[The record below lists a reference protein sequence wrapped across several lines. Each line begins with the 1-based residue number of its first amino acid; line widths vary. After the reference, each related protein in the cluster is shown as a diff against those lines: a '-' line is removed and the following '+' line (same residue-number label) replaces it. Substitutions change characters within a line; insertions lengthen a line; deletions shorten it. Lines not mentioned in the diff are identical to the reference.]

1 MTSLLQNLFQKK
13 VSGGKIK
20 DYSEMPTI
28 EGMEISAVSAGL
40 YNSKRDD
47 VCLFY
52 FKDGAI
58 FSGVYTKSST
68 RSVCIDWNIKA
79 NKKNIKALLVN
90 TRNAN
95 AFTGKQGLDSIIE
108 LSKLFIST
116 RKIKEKEIL
125 FASTGVIGQPFPLQK
140 IKSVVPELIEKL
152 KRPIKLSWI
161 KQALA
166 IMTTDTFAKM
176 SCAVVQ
182 SSSDFINIAGIA
194 KGAGMIA
201 PNMATMFGFI
211 FTDVKISQTVLNQM
225 LKRNVENTFNAITVD
240 SDTSTNDM
248 VLLFSTQ
255 KAKNREIKDVNSPA
269 AKKFEK
275 ALNEVMLDLAK
286 QVVLDG
292 EGAKKFITVN
302 VTGASNNNSA
312 KEVAMSIA
320 NSPLVKTA
328 AAGSDPNWGRI
339 LMAIGKTNEKVKKE
353 KIEIKI
359 GDFLITKYGMI
370 APSYNEE
377 KVKNY
382 MLGDNILFDVNLNLG
397 KGKFTAYTCDF
408 NAEYIAINADY
419 RS

>member
-1 MTSLLQNLFQKK
+1 
-13 VSGGKIK
+13 
-20 DYSEMPTI
+20 
-28 EGMEISAVSAGL
+28 
-40 YNSKRDD
+40 
-47 VCLFY
+47 
-52 FKDGAI
+52 
-58 FSGVYTKSST
+58 
-68 RSVCIDWNIKA
+68 
-79 NKKNIKALLVN
+79 
-90 TRNAN
+90 
-95 AFTGKQGLDSIIE
+95 
-108 LSKLFIST
+108 
-116 RKIKEKEIL
+116 
-125 FASTGVIGQPFPLQK
+125 
-140 IKSVVPELIEKL
+140 
-152 KRPIKLSWI
+152 
-161 KQALA
+161 
-166 IMTTDTFAKM
+166 M

-255 KAKNREIKDVNSPA
+255 KAKNREIKDINSPA